1 MNKATRLLLAGLIF
15 SEIGIAAYI
24 TVSREDGLSRDAFTV
39 ERDRAPP
46 SESADISPHESFVS
60 GLVSSDANFDS
71 DIAQLLHAVQN
82 SLQRNDL
89 VSAKVLLDAVD
100 PLHEGD
106 EQVLTLK
113 KMLRGR
119 EDQAAGAQAV
129 ARVDKP
135 SELRE
140 PARPKVRPFPRVDHV
155 RGGSVAARERATET
169 SRHFASESAPEIKDL
184 PDESAD
190 NVAAGG
196 GADVDTPSSSQQPT
210 PTMASAPARSDLIGT
225 TQLNASSM
233 QAALINPRTIATD
246 QGPKTR
252 AQVRSE
258 LARARTDGT
267 LPRFG
272 NPDPAGPGGLPSSI
286 ASPTRQFGSE

>member
-1 MNKATRLLLAGLIF
+1 MNKASKLLLAGLIF
-15 SEIGIAAYI
+15 SEIAIAAYI
-24 TVSREDGLSRDAFTV
+24 TVSRETGLSRDAFTV
-39 ERDRAPP
+39 EHDRAPP
-46 SESADISPHESFVS
+46 SESADDSPHESLVS
-60 GLVSSDANFDS
+60 GLVSLDANFDS

-113 KMLRGR
+113 KTLRAR
-119 EDQAAGAQAV
+119 EDLAAGVQTV

-135 SELRE
+135 SELHE
-140 PARPKVRPFPRVDHV
+140 PARPKVRLFPRVDHV

-169 SRHFASESAPEIKDL
+169 SRHFGGESASEIKDL
-184 PDESAD
+184 PDKSAD
-190 NVAAGG
+190 NVVAGG
-196 GADVDTPSSSQQPT
+196 GADVDTPSSSLQAT
-210 PTMASAPARSDLIGT
+210 PTMASASVRSDLIST
-225 TQLNASSM
+225 TQLNASST
-233 QAALINPRTIATD
+233 QTVLINPRTIATD
-246 QGPKTR
+246 QSPKTR

-286 ASPTRQFGSE
+286 ANPTRRFGSE